1 LKIVDTTFLIGLL
14 RGDPRTLEKAR
25 ELDGEGGAATTA
37 INVFEVTYGVYRSMS
52 DTERR
57 LEAVMRLLLNL
68 DVFPLDHRSA
78 VKGAG
83 IAGTLDREG
92 RGIDPF
98 DALVAGIALEN
109 GAARLVTR
117 NVSHF
122 ERIRGLQV
130 EEH

>member
-1 LKIVDTTFLIGLL
+1 MKVVDTTFLISLL
-14 RGDPRTLEKAR
+14 RNDPRTLEKAR
-25 ELDGEGGAATTA
+25 ELDEEGGAATTV
-37 INVFEVTYGVYRSMS
+37 INVFEITYGVYRSMS
-52 DTERR
+52 DTGRR
-57 LEAVMRLLLNL
+57 LEAVRRALLNL
-68 DVFPLDHRSA
+68 DVFPLDYRSA
-78 VKGAG
+78 VRAAE

-92 RGIDPF
+92 MSIDPF

-109 GAARLVTR
+109 GADRLVTR